1 MVKKP
6 LTRLHKRCFRV
17 EFMGVDI
24 SNLRISV
31 KTADIHRIRMIY
43 FPSVGNGES
52 ILLLEIRK
60 FSVPGRASI
69 VGAAGPEPP
78 VVSELIV

>member
-17 EFMGVDI
+17 EFMVVDI
-24 SNLRISV
+24 LEPEDSV

-52 ILLLEIRK
+52 ILSLEIRK
-60 FSVPGRASI
+60 FSVPGRAI
-69 VGAAGPEPP
+69 R
-78 VVSELIV
+78 L